1 MSSDIPF
8 PAPSPGEVRSLVEQ
22 DFPELRTL
30 FHQLNN
36 QLGIILAN
44 AELLDHGHPSFVY
57 IGGGT
62 LYCFYLLVRYLRL
75 RVDEILSLLFELI
88 LIL

>member
-8 PAPSPGEVRSLVEQ
+8 PAPNAGKVPFAVEK
-22 DFPELRTL
+22 DFHDLRGL

-44 AELLDHGHPSFVY
+44 AELLESRSGSNDA
-57 IGGGT
+57 I
-62 LYCFYLLVRYLRL
+62 VRASHIVSSTVEAIALADSIR
-75 RVDEILSLLFELI
+75 DCTGCSGK
-88 LIL
+88 

>member
-8 PAPSPGEVRSLVEQ
+8 PAPKTGKVTFTVQ
-22 DFPELRTL
+22 KNVADLRTL

-44 AELLDHGHPSFVY
+44 AELLESRLESKD
-57 IGGGT
+57 GT
-62 LYCFYLLVRYLRL
+62 VRASHIVSSAIEAIALADNIRDCTGRL
-75 RVDEILSLLFELI
+75 DK
-88 LIL
+88 

>member
-8 PAPSPGEVRSLVEQ
+8 PAQNPGKVTFSVEKNVA
-22 DFPELRTL
+22 DLRTL

-44 AELLDHGHPSFVY
+44 AELLESRSDSDA
-57 IGGGT
+57 T
-62 LYCFYLLVRYLRL
+62 VRASHIVSSTVEAIALADSIR
-75 RVDEILSLLFELI
+75 DCTGCSGK
-88 LIL
+88 